1 MRLKISW
8 QNVQKGMTNS
18 SITSTKYQMGL
29 EQVNKRL
36 ETTEKRIND
45 LNQKIG
51 EKREF
56 NADLESKRYYF
67 DKNICIEVAYFQ

>member
-45 LNQKIG
+45 LN
-51 EKREF
+51 
-56 NADLESKRYYF
+56 
-67 DKNICIEVAYFQ
+67 